1 MVGLFRDKSFINI
14 FLLIVLSVSI
24 HFHFLIESPVIDT
37 NSGTNDGLI
46 SLILDH
52 YIASLPAVIRLL
64 LYHGLVLVQAIRLNL
79 ALNELRMYQSSNY
92 LPAMAYVLL
101 TAVIPQWCAISPA
114 LVSNSLVIWIFVK
127 LSRLYNHP
135 NPKTLLFNTG
145 MITGLAVL
153 CYHPM
158 AILVGVVLFALAV
171 VRPFRLAEWFILL
184 MGIALPYYFVLS
196 GLFLTDR
203 LSEFQSMVPD
213 FYLGIPEGASG
224 AVFLRGVIGL
234 GVLLLCGLFFW
245 QVSINRMV
253 IQIRKNWGVMM
264 VMLLTLLPVPFIFQ
278 LGGLESGILCLIPIS
293 AFVANAFSNPRNLSF
308 PNLLFIAA
316 VIIIGLNNWYLLKN

>member
-1 MVGLFRDKSFINI
+1 M
-14 FLLIVLSVSI
+14 
-24 HFHFLIESPVIDT
+24 
-37 NSGTNDGLI
+37 
-46 SLILDH
+46 
-52 YIASLPAVIRLL
+52 IA
-64 LYHGLVLVQAIRLNL
+64 
-79 ALNELRMYQSSNY
+79 
-92 LPAMAYVLL
+92 
-101 TAVIPQWCAISPA
+101 
-114 LVSNSLVIWIFVK
+114 
-127 LSRLYNHP
+127 
-135 NPKTLLFNTG
+135 
-145 MITGLAVL
+145 GLAVL

-171 VRPFRLAEWFILL
+171 VRPFRLAEWLILL
-184 MGIALPYYFVLS
+184 MGISLPYYFVLS
-196 GLFLTDR
+196 ALFLTDR

-213 FYLGIPEGASG
+213 FYLGIPQGASG

-264 VMLLTLLPVPFIFQ
+264 VMLLTLLPVPFIFE

-308 PNLLFIAA
+308 PNLLFIAT

>member
-14 FLLIVLSVSI
+14 FLLIVLSVVI
-24 HFHFLIESPVIDT
+24 HFHFLTEPPAIDT

-46 SLILDH
+46 SLILDR
-52 YIASLPAVIRLL
+52 YITTWPSVIRLL

-92 LPAMAYVLL
+92 LPAMTYILL
-101 TAVIPQWCAISPA
+101 TAIIPQWCAISPA

-127 LSRLYNHP
+127 LSRLYNHS

-145 MITGLAVL
+145 MITGLSVL

-171 VRPFRLAEWFILL
+171 VRPFRLAEWLILL

-196 GLFLTDR
+196 GLFLTNR
-203 LSEFQSMVPD
+203 LPEFQSMVPD
-213 FYLGIPEGASG
+213 FYLGSPEGAAGS
-224 AVFLRGVIGL
+224 VFLRGVIGL
-234 GVLLLCGLFFW
+234 GVSLLCGLFFW

-308 PNLLFIAA
+308 PNLLFIAI
-316 VIIIGLNNWYLLKN
+316 VIIIALNNWYLLKN

>member
-14 FLLIVLSVSI
+14 FLLIVLCVSI

-46 SLILDH
+46 SLVLDH
-52 YIASLPAVIRLL
+52 YIASLPAVVRLL
-64 LYHGLVLVQAIRLNL
+64 LYHMLVLIQAIRLNL

-92 LPAMAYVLL
+92 LPAMTYVLL

-127 LSRLYNHP
+127 LSRLYNHS

-171 VRPFRLAEWFILL
+171 VRPFRLAEWLILL

-203 LSEFQSMVPD
+203 LLEFQSMVPD
-213 FYLGIPEGASG
+213 FYLGIPKGASG
-224 AVFLRGVIGL
+224 MVFLRGVIGL

-245 QVSINRMV
+245 QVSISRMV

-316 VIIIGLNNWYLLKN
+316 VIIIALNNWYLLKN